1 MQRAQIEELL
11 TKAKQLLEPEVTN
24 IAYTTWIKPLEI
36 ISMENNTII
45 FHVASNIHK
54 DMIVG
59 RYHSL
64 IQNTFTFLTNINYE
78 IQVISDED
86 QETIPS
92 SEQQPNNQSIINSS
106 GMSYNKS
113 NLNPK
118 YTFDSFVVGENNRF
132 AHAAAL
138 AVSEAP
144 RNCL

>member
-24 IAYTTWIKPLEI
+24 IAYTTWIKPLNI
-36 ISMENNTII
+36 LSMENNTIV
-45 FHVASNIHK
+45 FHVASAIHK

-64 IQNTFTFLTNINYE
+64 IKNTFAFLTNIDYE
-78 IQVISDED
+78 IQVIFDETE
-86 QETIPS
+86 ETDALGTP
-92 SEQQPNNQSIINSS
+92 ENPQQIQNQS